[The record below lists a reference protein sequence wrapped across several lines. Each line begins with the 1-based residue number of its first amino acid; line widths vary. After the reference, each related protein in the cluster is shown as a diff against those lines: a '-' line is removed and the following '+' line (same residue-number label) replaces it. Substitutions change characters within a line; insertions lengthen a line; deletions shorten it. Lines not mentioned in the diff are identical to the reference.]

1 MTKNIRTLVAGL
13 AIAAVTSTA
22 GAQAAVFLEQEGTL
36 GATEVSAFTFN
47 GSAADGYSFHSPVS
61 YSYNGDSQNGLPEA
75 EDGVAKLFLVET
87 TTDGLT
93 LFGVFDETS
102 DGSGGTQNSTWRY
115 FEGDSDGALIVRD
128 DNNGNDY
135 YDEIA
140 HGYFLDHQW
149 NSCCTDGF
157 VFSLDFDEFDL
168 LGELIDDGTGLNKLV
183 FVTPDEEI
191 ELTLNDAFR
200 IYTDTAAMPIPG
212 ALPLGALGFASMMGM
227 ARRRR
232 KA

>member
-13 AIAAVTSTA
+13 AIAAATSTA
-22 GAQAAVFLEQEGTL
+22 GAQAAVFLEQTGTL
-36 GATEVSAFTFN
+36 GPTEVSAFSFD
-47 GSAADGYSFHSPVS
+47 GSAAEGYSFHDPVH
-61 YSYNGDSQNGLPEA
+61 YSYNGDSEHGLPAA

-93 LFGVFDETS
+93 LFGVFDSTS
-102 DGSGGTQNSTWRY
+102 DGSGGHQDSTWRY

-128 DNNGNDY
+128 DDTGNDV
-135 YDEIA
+135 YDEIT
-140 HGYFLDHQW
+140 HGYHLDHQW
-149 NSCCTDGF
+149 YSCCTDGF

-168 LGELIDDGTGLNKLV
+168 LGELIDGGTGLNSLV
-183 FVTPDEEI
+183 FVTPGEEI

-212 ALPLGALGFASMMGM
+212 ALPLGALGFASMMGV